1 VTVKKTTSIR
11 VLAIAVTLLTLT
23 SCATDESSKAESPK
37 AESPTTDR
45 PTSVASCAEP
55 TAKAHSPASVK
66 QPKSVDKKLATT
78 MTITTNCGVITIEMN
93 PAAPQTVTN
102 IATLARAKYFDG
114 SFCHRLTTEGIFVL
128 QCGDPSGQGNGS
140 PGTWKG
146 YKDENLPKGT
156 GITYPAGTVAMANS
170 GPNTNGSQFFLVY
183 KDTAL
188 PAKYTIWGKITIG
201 LPLLLEIEKVG
212 AYSVDQTSSKAYYSG
227 DGYPVQPV
235 EIKTVTVR

>member
-1 VTVKKTTSIR
+1 MKRLAVFCT
-11 VLAIAVTLLTLT
+11 LAIAVTPLTL
-23 SCATDESSKAESPK
+23 SSAFAAE
-37 AESPTTDR
+37 R
-45 PTSVASCAEP
+45 PTSVASCANP
-55 TAKAHSPASVK
+55 TSKARTPGTLK
-66 QPKSVDKKLATT
+66 QPKSVDKKLAAT
-78 MTITTNCGVITIEMN
+78 MTINTNCGVIKIAMN

-102 IATLARAKYFDG
+102 MAALARAKYFDK

-128 QCGDPSGQGNGS
+128 QCGDPSAQGNGS

-170 GPNTNGSQFFLVY
+170 GKNTNGSQFFLVY
-183 KDTAL
+183 KDTVL
-188 PAKYTIWGKITIG
+188 PAKYTIWGKITSG

-212 AYSVDQTSSKAYYSG
+212 AYKVDQTSSKAYYIG

-235 EIKTVTVR
+235 EIKSVTVR